1 MEILDIVMISMT
13 IFTIWFWSY
22 HWNKPVESSLELFWC
37 VAIATL
43 VPFVLI
49 YYLVMV
55 LRVIQLFILG
65 IAS

>member
-13 IFTIWFWSY
+13 IYTIWFWSY

-37 VAIATL
+37 VVFTAIATL

-49 YYLVMV
+49 YYLVMI
-55 LRVIQLFILG
+55 LRVING
-65 IAS
+65 S

>member
-13 IFTIWFWSY
+13 IYTIWFWIY

-37 VAIATL
+37 VVCAAISTL

-49 YYLVMV
+49 YYLVMI
-55 LRVIQLFILG
+55 LRVITG
-65 IAS
+65 S

>member
-1 MEILDIVMISMT
+1 MEILDIVMIPMT
-13 IFTIWFWSY
+13 IFTFWFWSY
-22 HWNKPVESSLELFWC
+22 HWNKPIESSLELFFC

-49 YYLVMV
+49 YCLQVV